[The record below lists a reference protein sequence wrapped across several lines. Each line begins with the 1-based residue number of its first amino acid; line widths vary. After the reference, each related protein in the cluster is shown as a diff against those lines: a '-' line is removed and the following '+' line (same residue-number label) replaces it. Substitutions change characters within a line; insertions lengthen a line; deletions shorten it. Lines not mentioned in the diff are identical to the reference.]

1 MTAYIL
7 QCGCNGSYY
16 HGKSQYYFNNRAVNR
31 VNTKEEAAYN
41 HIKYHLYHIQYVL
54 FGDEVDTDTNQM
66 DDGNN
71 GSQSYI
77 SINAMIT
84 NLILS
89 KASGRFTLMRLAEAT
104 SEPVLCICILAAKFS
119 LSLMSNN
126 SITAHLSHMTQVRP
140 WRKT

>member
-1 MTAYIL
+1 MIRNRNKLENRRGERQHQLKHFGRHLKNPLPCMTAYIL

-77 SINAMIT
+77 SINSTIT
-84 NLILS
+84 NLIL
-89 KASGRFTLMRLAEAT
+89 
-104 SEPVLCICILAAKFS
+104 
-119 LSLMSNN
+119 
-126 SITAHLSHMTQVRP
+126 
-140 WRKT
+140 